1 MIIARTHKLVKK
13 IAAAAALT
21 GALVLAPAGLTAQT
35 AQADV
40 GHSTRGDS
48 HPGNGTYNDTHAVPA
63 DTSNRSEPVHAIPA
77 YRSET
82 YDGDG
87 AFHDI
92 CAYKPYFYACG

>member
-1 MIIARTHKLVKK
+1 MTIARTHGLVKK
-13 IAAAAALT
+13 IAAAVALT
-21 GALVLAPAGLTAQT
+21 GALVLAPATLTTQV

-48 HPGNGTYNDTHAVPA
+48 HPGNGTYNDTHSIPA

-77 YRSET
+77 HRSET

-87 AFHDI
+87 VFHDI
-92 CAYKPYFYACG
+92 CAYKPYFYACR

>member
-1 MIIARTHKLVKK
+1 MIIARTHGLVKK

-21 GALVLAPAGLTAQT
+21 GALVLAPAALTAPT

-48 HPGNGTYNDTHAVPA
+48 HPGNGTYNDTHAIPT

-87 AFHDI
+87 VFQDI
-92 CAYKPYFYACG
+92 CAYKPYFYACR

>member
-1 MIIARTHKLVKK
+1 MTITRTHELLKK
-13 IAAAAALT
+13 IAAAFALT
-21 GALVLAPAGLTAQT
+21 GAFVLAPAGLTVQA

-48 HPGNGTYNDTHAVPA
+48 HAGNGTYNDTHTIPA

-77 YRSET
+77 YRSDT

-87 AFHDI
+87 VYRDI
-92 CAYKPYFYACG
+92 CAYKPYFYACR